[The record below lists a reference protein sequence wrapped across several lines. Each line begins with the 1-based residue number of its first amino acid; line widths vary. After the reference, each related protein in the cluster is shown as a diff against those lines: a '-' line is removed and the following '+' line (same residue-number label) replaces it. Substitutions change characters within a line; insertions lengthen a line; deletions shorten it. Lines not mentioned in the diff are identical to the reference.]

1 MRRPGEYR
9 DPAAGEG
16 LPHPWLVLAAAA
28 VLPGVGHLL
37 LRMPQRALTFAFFVL
52 VFGWLS
58 LHLAPPAASPV
69 GRVAGGL
76 FVQSLAMLDAYR
88 WARLR
93 WETRRRRPAATA
105 RPDSAAS

>member
-9 DPAAGEG
+9 TPLPGER
-16 LPHPWLVLAAAA
+16 LPHPWLVLAVAA

-52 VFGWLS
+52 VFGWIS
-58 LHLAPPAASPV
+58 VHLTTPAQSPV
-69 GRVAGGL
+69 GRYAGGL
-76 FVQSLAMLDAYR
+76 LVQSLAMLDADR

-93 WETRRRRPAATA
+93 WEERRRRVA
-105 RPDSAAS
+105 R

>member
-9 DPAAGEG
+9 DPAAGEA
-16 LPHPWLVLAAAA
+16 LPHPWLVLAVAAL
-28 VLPGVGHLL
+28 LPGVGHLP

-93 WETRRRRPAATA
+93 WEARRIA
-105 RPDSAAS
+105 RVA